1 MPIRVRPSHPDL
13 ATPTAA
19 RWPLRRLA
27 LASLVATIG
36 VWGPGLAQAYCDE
49 ADAVAG
55 APAGRPALPDTQAF
69 SASEL
74 FDGPAQG
81 DGMTQLASLA
91 REAVQ
96 ASYDVRSA
104 EHGSRAARQDLKQI
118 EAGSSPQISVNG
130 TVGVGQSTIAGRSQ
144 SAGGVGSAGVNAT
157 APLYDG
163 GRLDALKDYRQRLV
177 SASDE
182 GIGNARERAVRE
194 ALLTVIDRN
203 RFRLQLKVHGQ
214 QVAKLSCL
222 ARSIEQIVARDKGRN
237 SELIQARKGVR
248 QAEIA
253 RDEVQA
259 LLRQADARLRK
270 VVGDNVAPWGAV
282 GVPLIELPSLDTLLA
297 QVPESPEIRSLR
309 LQAEALDRLSRANA
323 AEGSPQVRWQ
333 VGANSA
339 RQAQVNSSSW
349 NAGVAV
355 NMVLDDG
362 GAVNAAASASRERA
376 EATRRAMESGINE
389 RSKAIGTFHD
399 AARSAYLRA
408 RHYAGVLQESDQLRN
423 ATFEQWSKLG
433 RRSLFDLISAENE
446 HYQLRIAY
454 INALHDGFSASA
466 QLRNASAGLLPWVA
480 PELAGVPPAR

>member
-1 MPIRVRPSHPDL
+1 MSIHVRSSS
-13 ATPTAA
+13 TPRTAA
-19 RWPLRRLA
+19 VQPPALRHVA
-27 LASLVATIG
+27 LACLIG
-36 VWGPGLAQAYCDE
+36 ALGAFGAGSALAYCDE
-49 ADAVAG
+49 ADVAAG

-81 DGMTQLASLA
+81 DGMTQLGSLA

-104 EHGSRAARQDLKQI
+104 EHGSHAARLDLKQV
-118 EAGSSPQISVNG
+118 EAGSSPQVSVNG
-130 TVGVGQSTIAGRSQ
+130 TLGVGQSAVAGRTLSV
-144 SAGGVGSAGVNAT
+144 GGVGGAGVNAT

-163 GRLDALKDYRQRLV
+163 GRLDALKDYRARLV
-177 SASDE
+177 AASDE
-182 GIGNARERAVRE
+182 GIGNARERALRE

-222 ARSIEQIVARDKGRN
+222 TRSIEQIVARDKGRT
-237 SELIQARKGVR
+237 SELVQARKGVR

-259 LLRQADARLRK
+259 QLRQADARLRR

-282 GVPLIELPSLDTLLA
+282 GVPLIEIPALDTLLA
-297 QVPESPEIRSLR
+297 QVPESPEIRALR
-309 LQAEALDRLSRANA
+309 LQAEALDRLARANA
-323 AEGSPQVRWQ
+323 AEGSPQLRWQ
-333 VGANSA
+333 VGANTA
-339 RQAQVNSSSW
+339 RQAQVTSSAW
-349 NAGVAV
+349 NAGLAV

-362 GAVNAAASASRERA
+362 GSVNAAASASRERA

-389 RSKAIGTFHD
+389 RSKQISTFRD

-408 RHYAGVLQESDQLRN
+408 RHYAGVLQDSDQLRN

-466 QLRNASAGLLPWVA
+466 QLRNASSGLLPWVA
-480 PELAGVPPAR
+480 PELAGTPAR